1 MELPQVRIGLRP
13 CGGSLSLICS
23 LTMPTMSVM
32 LMEDVVQGM
41 ATREEMQ
48 QRGHVTPVVEYHIRP
63 TGVGGVPEDDPT
75 SGSLSMVSTRSCRS
89 YVRVVAPKKLLLPE
103 DIPDYV
109 RCHGAHEIQCILWSS
124 SRRTSSI

>member
-1 MELPQVRIGLRP
+1 MEEDVELPQVRIGLRP

-32 LMEDVVQGM
+32 LMEGVVQGM

-48 QRGHVTPVVEYHIRP
+48 QRGHVTPIVEYHIHP
-63 TGVGGVPEDDPT
+63 AGVGCVPEDDPT

-89 YVRVVAPKKLLLPE
+89 YVRVVAPNETPLLPD
-103 DIPDYV
+103 DIPY
-109 RCHGAHEIQCILWSS
+109 
-124 SRRTSSI
+124 